1 MDICATTTPRR
12 WRKKFGSSRMKK
24 MQTSQMRNWLRIKKL
39 FNCGQAIKHRE
50 RILFSAYLPSLWRKP
65 SSNVAG
71 FFAATRNRR
80 PVEQQRMKFD
90 LCESQFQRGLRG
102 SSSPNNQAMAG
113 CQRNGAGSGG
123 RGGSVSNVSSSGMA
137 PGYSAAAAVRART
150 SRV

>member
-1 MDICATTTPRR
+1 MLQV
-12 WRKKFGSSRMKK
+12 GK
-24 MQTSQMRNWLRIKKL
+24 MRIDKPKQMGFLILSIPAKPLVQAKL
-39 FNCGQAIKHRE
+39 KCGR
-50 RILFSAYLPSLWRKP
+50 
-65 SSNVAG
+65 
-71 FFAATRNRR
+71 FFVATRNRR
-80 PVEQQRMKFD
+80 PVEQQRMEFD

-150 SRV
+150 SRA